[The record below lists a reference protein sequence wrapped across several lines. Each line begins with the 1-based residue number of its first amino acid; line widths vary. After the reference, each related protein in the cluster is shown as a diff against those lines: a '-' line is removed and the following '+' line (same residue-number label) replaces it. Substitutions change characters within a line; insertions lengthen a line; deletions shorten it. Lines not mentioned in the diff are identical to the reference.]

1 MEYILDVF
9 EKCKKFTRATDLIE
23 AGIYPYF
30 QALSGNDGSRVQMN
44 GRNIIMLGSNNYLGL
59 THDPRVIEAI
69 YKATK
74 KYGASC
80 SGSRFMNGTLDIH
93 LELEEKLAKFT
104 NRESALIFSAGYLAN
119 MGAISAIVG
128 KDDYL
133 ILDKAD
139 HASIYAGAQ
148 SAFGATIKRYLH
160 NNMDDLERVL
170 SKLNPDKGK
179 LIVSDGVFSMEGDI
193 VNLERMVQIAQKY
206 SARIYIDEAHGI
218 GVLGK
223 HSRGACEYL
232 GYENKV
238 DLIMGTFSK
247 SLGSIGGFVA
257 GSAEVVNFIKHAARA
272 LIFTAAPMPAATAAA
287 LKSLEIIEQEPQ
299 RMERL
304 NHISKFMHDSFK
316 NMGFDI
322 GCSNLT
328 PIIPLYIRD
337 EEKTM
342 FFWKQL
348 FDAGVFTNAVL
359 SPGVPPDQAMLRT
372 SFMSLLSDED
382 LEQALE
388 IIQKVGRQ
396 IGII

>member
-1 MEYILDVF
+1 MDVF
-9 EKCKKFTRATDLIE
+9 EKCKNFTRATELIE

-30 QALSGNDGSRVQMN
+30 QPLSGNDGPRVQMN
-44 GRNIIMLGSNNYLGL
+44 GHNVIMLGSNNYLGL

-80 SGSRFMNGTLDIH
+80 SGSRFMNGTLDLH
-93 LELEEKLAKFT
+93 LELEEKLAKFM
-104 NRESALIFSAGYLAN
+104 NRESALIFSTGYLAN
-119 MGAISAIVG
+119 VGAISAIAG

-139 HASIYAGAQ
+139 HASIYAGTQ
-148 SAFGATIKRYLH
+148 SALGATIKRYRH
-160 NNMDDLERVL
+160 NDMDDLERVI
-170 SKLNPDKGK
+170 SKLDPDKGK

-193 VNLERMVQIAQKY
+193 VNLEYMTQIAQKY
-206 SARIYIDEAHGI
+206 SARIYIDEAHGL

-223 HSRGACEYL
+223 HGRGACEYL
-232 GYENKV
+232 GLEDKV

-247 SLGSIGGFVA
+247 SLGSIGGFVS
-257 GSAEVVNFIKHAARA
+257 GTEEVINYIKHSARA

-304 NHISKFMHDSFK
+304 NHISKFMHDSFE

-322 GCSNLT
+322 GHSNHT
-328 PIIPLYIRD
+328 PIVPLYIRD
-337 EEKTM
+337 DEKTM

-359 SPGVPPDQAMLRT
+359 SPGVPPDQAMLRI
-372 SFMSLLSDED
+372 SFMSVHSDDD
-382 LEQALE
+382 LEHALE
-388 IIQKVGRQ
+388 IIQKVGRD

>member
-1 MEYILDVF
+1 MDVF
-9 EKCKKFTRATDLIE
+9 EKCKNFTRATELIE

-30 QALSGNDGSRVQMN
+30 QPLSGNDGPRVQMN
-44 GRNIIMLGSNNYLGL
+44 GQDVIMLGSNNYLGL

-80 SGSRFMNGTLDIH
+80 SGSRFMNGTLDLH

-104 NRESALIFSAGYLAN
+104 NRESALIFSTGYLAN
-119 MGAISAIVG
+119 VGAISAIAG
-128 KDDYL
+128 KGDYL

-139 HASIYAGAQ
+139 HASIYAGTQ
-148 SAFGATIKRYLH
+148 SALGATIKRYRH
-160 NNMDDLERVL
+160 NDMDDLERVI
-170 SKLNPDKGK
+170 SKLDPEKGK

-193 VNLERMVQIAQKY
+193 VNLENMTQIAQKY
-206 SARIYIDEAHGI
+206 NARIYIDEAHGL

-223 HSRGACEYL
+223 HGRGACEYL
-232 GYENKV
+232 GLEDKV

-247 SLGSIGGFVA
+247 SFGSIGGFVS
-257 GSAEVVNFIKHAARA
+257 GTEEVINFIKHAARA

-287 LKSLEIIEQEPQ
+287 LKSLEIIEKEPQ

-322 GCSNLT
+322 GYSNHT

-337 EEKTM
+337 DEKTM
-342 FFWKQL
+342 FFWKKL

-359 SPGVPPDQAMLRT
+359 SPGVPPDQAMLRI
-372 SFMSLLSDED
+372 SFMSVHSDDD
-382 LEQALE
+382 LEHALE
-388 IIQKVGRQ
+388 IIQKVGSE